1 MEIEMEISCD
11 GCEEVD
17 VIVEGVVPSVRLAI
31 STLDEYLSMTLDDNK
46 VINELI
52 TALKIARDNKTIKGN
67 A

>member
-1 MEIEMEISCD
+1 MEIEMEISCE

>member
-1 MEIEMEISCD
+1 MEIEMKISCD

-31 STLDEYLSMTLDDNK
+31 STPDEYLCMTLDDNK

-52 TALKIARDNKTIKGN
+52 TALKIARDNKTIKGD